1 MPVNISRLRVWFA
14 TATIVLAVV
23 VAGFYFYGRMRMR
36 RAIKEVPQQLG
47 VNIQQST
54 QGFTFSK
61 SEGGRTL
68 FTVHAAR
75 AVQYKES
82 GKAELRDVTIIVYGR
97 QSNRYDQIYG
107 ADFEYDP
114 RTGDVTAKGEVR
126 IDLEGNAEGPLNPDQ
141 AAPAELKNPIHLKTS
156 GLMFNAKTGL
166 AGTRELIEFRVPQA
180 NGSALGAVYDSTGA
194 TLTLA
199 SNIQVHSTDPSATN
213 ITAQHGVITKG
224 PNRAVL
230 QGVRITRDADS
241 LVSNELTVYLRDDN
255 TIAHIAA
262 NGDVRA
268 QTTGQSAT
276 EVRSA
281 RAEAWIT
288 EKNALRTAAF
298 SGGVALNT
306 AGEHPLQGTAGK
318 VTVSFAARNLAD
330 KVVASEGVKLL
341 QPPRPGRSAHPVE
354 IAATTIDFLIQSGR
368 TLQQAV
374 TGGPAQ
380 VTVLP
385 LPGALGQDAAQTVAT
400 AGRFEARFNRQ
411 NRIDH
416 LTGAPEAKVVS
427 LAPGQPRKTSTSDRL
442 DVTFNAAGGIATIF
456 QDGQFHYSEPAP
468 PGGNSNDRAA
478 WADHARY
485 APGEEA
491 LTLTGSPRVVDGGL
505 TTTAETIRLDRR
517 SGDVMANGDV
527 KSTYSE
533 LKPQAGG
540 ALLASGDP
548 VHVTAPTM
556 RAVRGGGTAVYSG
569 GARLWQGSS
578 IVGAP
583 VIEFNRDAR
592 KLVARSLTSNAAG
605 AVTTTFVQRDQKGK
619 LTPVSVRSALLTYLD
634 GERRGSFEG
643 GVVVRGADTTLT
655 ADKADVYLQA
665 RGQSA
670 SSAGQPGPS
679 QIDRIVADGHVNIQE
694 PNRRATGE
702 RLVYTGSEGKFVLTG
717 GSPSIFDAERG
728 KITGASL
735 TFYNRDDRV
744 VVEANTASP
753 TVTQTRVA
761 K

>member
-1 MPVNISRLRVWFA
+1 MPVNVSRLRVWFA
-14 TATIVLAVV
+14 TAAIVLAVV
-23 VAGFYFYGRMRMR
+23 VAGFYFYGRLRLR
-36 RAIKEVPQQLG
+36 RAIKEVPKQLG

-54 QGFTFSK
+54 QGFTLSK
-61 SEGGRTL
+61 SEGGRTV
-68 FTVHAAR
+68 FTVHASR

-97 QSNRYDQIYG
+97 QSNRFDQIYG

-126 IDLEGNAEGPLNPDQ
+126 IDLEGNADGPLNPDQ
-141 AAPAELKNPIHLKTS
+141 ATPAVLKNPIHLKTS

-166 AGTRELIEFRVPQA
+166 ASTKERVEFRVPQA
-180 NGSALGAVYDSTGA
+180 NGSAMGADYDSKGA

-199 SNIQVHSTDPSATN
+199 SNIQVHSTDASVAN
-213 ITAQHGVITKG
+213 ITAKHGVITKG

-230 QGVRITRDADS
+230 QGVHITRDAGS
-241 LVSNELTVYLRDDN
+241 FVANELTVYLRDDN
-255 TIAHIAA
+255 TIAHLTA
-262 NGDVRA
+262 NGDVRGETA
-268 QTTGQSAT
+268 GKSET
-276 EVRSA
+276 EVRA
-281 RAEAWIT
+281 ALADAWIT
-288 EKNALRTAAF
+288 GRNTLRTVVF
-298 SGGVALNT
+298 SGGVALNS
-306 AGEHPLQGTAGK
+306 AGAQPLQGTAGK
-318 VTVSFAARNLAD
+318 VTVSFAARNQVD

-341 QPPRPGRSAHPVE
+341 QSPGPGKAAHAVE
-354 IAATTIDFLIQSGR
+354 IAATTIDFQIQNGR
-368 TLQQAV
+368 TLRQAV

-385 LPGALGQDAAQTVAT
+385 PPGASGQDAAQTVAT

-416 LTGAPEAKVVS
+416 LTGMPEAKVVS
-427 LAPGQPRKTSTSDRL
+427 STPGQPRKTSTSDRL
-442 DVTFNAAGGIATIF
+442 DVTFNGAGGIATIL
-456 QDGQFHYSEPAP
+456 QEGQFQYSEAAP
-468 PGGNSNDRAA
+468 PGGNSNDRTAR
-478 WADHARY
+478 ADHARY
-485 APGEEA
+485 TPGEEV
-491 LTLTGSPRVVDGGL
+491 LTLSGSPRVVEGGL

-517 SGDVMANGDV
+517 SGDAMANGDV

-548 VHVTAPTM
+548 IHVTAPTM
-556 RAVRGGGTAVYSG
+556 HAVRSSGTAVYSG

-583 VIEFNRDAR
+583 VIEFNREAR
-592 KLVARSLTSNAAG
+592 KLVARSLTGNAAG
-605 AVTTTFVQRDQKGK
+605 AVTTTFVQQDKKGK

-634 GERRGSFEG
+634 GERRGRFEG
-643 GVVVRGADTTLT
+643 GVVAHGADTTLT

-670 SSAGQPGPS
+670 GSAAQAGPS
-679 QIDRIVADGHVNIQE
+679 QIDRIVAEGHVNIQE

-702 RLVYTGSEGKFVLTG
+702 RLVYTGSDGKFVLTG
-717 GSPSIFDAERG
+717 GPPSIFDAERG
-728 KITGASL
+728 KITGGSL

-744 VVEANTASP
+744 VVEGNISSP